1 MSRDELPE
9 DIDYEK
15 IHSDNRNSRIFIV
28 CIFGFLILLSV
39 ICFLGSL
46 TSCTIS
52 FQNISTHGN
61 AQDLGDEDL
70 TSSPDISPDISV
82 PAIGM

>member
-1 MSRDELPE
+1 MSRDDIPE
-9 DIDYEK
+9 DIDFEK
-15 IHSDNRNSRIFIV
+15 CDHSDSNSRIFIV
-28 CIFGFLILLSV
+28 CIFGFLILLSL
-39 ICFLGSL
+39 ICLLG
-46 TSCTIS
+46 TMTGCTIS

-70 TSSPDISPDISV
+70 TTSPDVSPDISV

>member
-52 FQNISTHGN
+52 FQNISSHGTSGN
-61 AQDLGDEDL
+61 LGDDDFK
-70 TSSPDISPDISV
+70 SDADVNPDIEI
-82 PAIGM
+82 PAIGV